1 MALIHGDGSQANP
14 WIVDNWAD
22 FQTYN
27 VSANR
32 SKYVQFASPHKNY
45 ETGVIT
51 LTGAGTR
58 SNPYVVSS
66 YEELLFATGARK
78 TWECMLIDEENRL
91 YVYKPTEDTEICC
104 RYDSAPSTID
114 FNYIYTNGF
123 TGDWYLES
131 RNDFN
136 GWTFLNMRMNNN
148 QINSEN
154 TGNTHLKNI
163 IMLNFSTSSVVPFRD
178 FKFINSIF
186 QGENSSNGSSA
197 CALWTFSGKGG
208 IYNSAFTMKV
218 RCGDSNA
225 TWNFAYTYQTDRLQI
240 KDSVIDIDVEAYNI
254 GQSDYSSNAICPDL
268 TNTLIKGRM
277 KVSGSYNSV
286 IFWSANKCIFD
297 FKDDSYNQGLKRP
310 YDDCVSSVFNSDK
323 VSWSNKTGL
332 TGANTATI
340 NSPSALQAMGFP
352 IYVDGGDE

>member
-14 WIVDNWAD
+14 WIFDNWTD
-22 FQTYN
+22 FQSYN
-27 VSANR
+27 GTGNR
-32 SKYVQFASPHKNY
+32 SKYAQFASPHKNY

-66 YEELLFATGARK
+66 YEELLYATGASE

-123 TGDWYLES
+123 TSDWYLEMMT
-131 RNDFN
+131 DFN
-136 GWTFLNMRMNNN
+136 GWTFLNMRMNNY
-148 QINSEN
+148 QIIGDNSGSSN
-154 TGNTHLKNI
+154 LKNI
-163 IMLNFSTSSVVPFRD
+163 IMLNFSSSHAQPFNR

-186 QGENSSNGSSA
+186 QGENSSTSNGA
-197 CALWTFSGKGG
+197 CGLWGRSVYSG

-218 RCGDSNA
+218 RCGGGTAAWKFVVTYDS
-225 TWNFAYTYQTDRLQI
+225 YKLPI
-240 KDSVIDIDVEAYNI
+240 IDSVIDIDVEAYNI
-254 GQSDYSSNAICPDL
+254 GQGDYSTSSTCPEL
-268 TNTLIKGRM
+268 TNTLVKGRM
-277 KVSGSYNSV
+277 KASGSYNNIV
-286 IFWSANKCIFD
+286 FWSANKCIFD
-297 FKDDSYNQGLKRP
+297 FKDDRYGQGLPRP
-310 YDDCVSSVFNSDK
+310 YSDCVNSVYNSDK
-323 VSWSNKTGL
+323 VGWSNKSGL

-340 NSPSALQAMGFP
+340 NSPTALQAMGFP